1 MAHTL
6 YALVTRNMERIYP
19 QRAAFRW
26 YDEASGT
33 VCTRTYAQYAQD
45 IRRAVRC
52 FAQSIPEMQGK
63 RVSS

>member
-33 VCTRTYAQYAQD
+33 VAPAPMPSTPRISAGLSAALL
-45 IRRAVRC
+45 RASQRC
-52 FAQSIPEMQGK
+52 RASE
-63 RVSS
+63 SAS

>member
-33 VCTRTYAQYAQD
+33 VCTLSL
-45 IRRAVRC
+45 IH
-52 FAQSIPEMQGK
+52 I
-63 RVSS
+63 